1 MEEGVNEG
9 EREGKKDIMQKPS
22 GNCYP
27 ILSQELWKDL

>member
-9 EREGKKDIMQKPS
+9 EREGKKKDIMQKPS

-27 ILSQELWKDL
+27 ILSQEL